1 MKILFTFLTAILLLS
16 GCSHHSGSDAELTA
30 QIVGTWTTADVI
42 LPDQAKVSDIVTVD
56 NFDGSYIS
64 RYTITR
70 AGNSRQQTT
79 SGRWQVESGI
89 FYEQQTNVDGVTDSA
104 SQRGGSTIIQI
115 DGHEMVLSNWYS
127 PSRVFS
133 RKP

>member
-1 MKILFTFLTAILLLS
+1 MKILFACVTAIFLLS
-16 GCSHHSGSDAELTA
+16 GCSRHSGSDAELTA

-42 LPDQAKVSDIVTVD
+42 LPDQAKVSHIVTVD
-56 NFDGSYIS
+56 NADGSYIS

-79 SGRWQVESGI
+79 SGEWQVENGI
-89 FYEQQTNVDGVTDSA
+89 FYEQQTNVDGVTDTN
-104 SQRGGSTIIQI
+104 SQRGGSLIIRI
-115 DGHEMVLSNWYS
+115 DSHEMVLSNWYS
-127 PSRVFS
+127 PRRVFS